1 MKYISKMKY
10 NHKNE
15 IDASLPKEYDKKRRP
30 DPIMKFRKEMIPRK
44 GRNQRDP
51 GDAFQISTI
60 LESIADGVFT
70 IDEQWR
76 VTSFNR
82 AAERIT
88 GTPRRRALGQKCF
101 DVFHANI
108 CQTACALKRTL
119 ETGREIID
127 LPVNILNGKGET
139 LPISISTA
147 VIRDRRGKIIGG
159 AETFRDLSTLE
170 TLRRELAK
178 QYTVGDIVSK
188 NAGMQRILSLLP
200 SIAESQAT
208 VLIQGPSGS
217 GKELLARAIH
227 SLSLRKAG
235 PYVAVS
241 CAALPDALLESEL
254 FGYARGAFTDA
265 KRDKPGRFALAEKGT
280 LFLDEIGDISSALQV
295 KLLRFLQEREYEPLG
310 ATRTVKADVRVV
322 AATNRNLAQRVEEG
336 VFREDL
342 YYRLNV
348 VKIELPPLSRRRE
361 DIPLLVDHFLKRFS
375 LKTSRRIA
383 SVSAEVMDLFLHY
396 PFPGNIRELENA
408 LEHAFVLC
416 QGPQIHLE
424 HLPEELVARA
434 KEKKHS
440 EAIPDGPLA
449 AAEREALQR
458 ALEGSAGSRKR
469 AAEKLGISYVT
480 LWRKMKRLNLGD

>member
-1 MKYISKMKY
+1 MKTQNEKFPGKRK
-10 NHKNE
+10 KNK
-15 IDASLPKEYDKKRRP
+15 S
-30 DPIMKFRKEMIPRK
+30 
-44 GRNQRDP
+44 P
-51 GDAFQISTI
+51 GEEFQISTI

-70 IDEQWR
+70 IDDQWR

-88 GTPRRRALGQKCF
+88 GTPRRRAIGQKCF

-119 ETGREIID
+119 ETGKEIID
-127 LPVNILNGKGET
+127 LPVNMLNGKGET
-139 LPISISTA
+139 VPISISTA
-147 VIRDRRGKIIGG
+147 VIRDKSGKVIGG

-188 NAGMQRILSLLP
+188 NEGMQRILSSLP
-200 SIAESQAT
+200 IIAESQAT

-254 FGYARGAFTDA
+254 FGYVRGAFTDA

-280 LFLDEIGDISSALQV
+280 LFLDEVGDISPALQV

-310 ATRTVKADVRVV
+310 ATRTLKADVRVV
-322 AATNRNLAQRVEEG
+322 AATNKNLAQQVKAG

-348 VKIELPPLSRRRE
+348 MKIELPPLSRRRE
-361 DIPLLVDHFLKRFS
+361 DIPLLVEHFLNRFS
-375 LKTSRRIA
+375 LKTNKRVG
-383 SVSAEVMDLFLHY
+383 SVAPEVMDLFLHY
-396 PFPGNIRELENA
+396 SFPGNIRELENA
-408 LEHAFVLC
+408 LEHAFVIC
-416 QGPQIHLE
+416 QGAQIKME
-424 HLPEELVARA
+424 HLPEDLVTRA
-434 KEKKHS
+434 KEKKG
-440 EAIPDGPLA
+440 EGKNPDTPLE

-458 ALEGSAGSRKR
+458 TLEGEGGNRRKT
-469 AAEKLGISYVT
+469 AVKLGISYVT
-480 LWRKMKRLNLGD
+480 LWRKMKKLNLQG